1 MPRSRPEF
9 SYAAILR
16 SAGERAPTI
25 EAKVDFVQ
33 SRRRD
38 AEESRQ
44 LDEFFLTEI
53 TNLRSSLEQVQV
65 LLNELRAKQDKLVE
79 YIEKLQ
85 APPLHEATYLGTVET
100 SGRTLATV
108 FHQGARHLVDID
120 QESVTEPLAPGD
132 SVFLAHSLGV
142 ILAKAKDRRQI
153 GETAAVERC
162 LPQNRLVVRDR
173 DVEVVVDT
181 TDDLREEL
189 PGPGDQVLW
198 SRDVGLAFGKI
209 STTESNPH
217 FANIQEVTQQPP
229 RVGGLDGKL
238 EPLISLFTTCL
249 AEPDLARR
257 FGLDEYNHSAMLV
270 GPPGCGKTLTARTIA
285 YQVTQRAGV
294 PCRFASI
301 SGSELE
307 SPWVGES
314 QRNIRQLFKALNDHD
329 GPTVLYIDEVEAIG
343 RQRGGFASY
352 HSDKF
357 LSQWLTCLDGFKQ
370 RDRVAVIAATNRK
383 DLLDPAILERLSG
396 LEVPIGRPSRYG
408 AHEIFQIHL
417 PESLPY
423 RVNGAAQ
430 LETRTAAI
438 DAAVSRLFDPNA
450 DNEVAVLRFRDG
462 SQRRVA
468 ARELISGRLIRQ
480 ICRAAQHRA
489 LARAAGSQREDGGI
503 RVGRDRQDG
512 ITVTDID
519 EAVAEAIDKLSTTLS
534 VHNAIHYL
542 TDLSEEADVV
552 AVDPIRRKVNRHRY
566 LVA

>member
-1 MPRSRPEF
+1 MPRSRPDF
-9 SYAAILR
+9 QYAAILR
-16 SAGERAPTI
+16 STGERAPTI
-25 EAKVDFVQ
+25 EAKVEFVQ

-38 AEESRQ
+38 AAESRE
-44 LDEFFLTEI
+44 LDEFLLTELV
-53 TNLRSSLEQVQV
+53 NLRSSLEEIQV
-65 LLNELRAKQDKLVE
+65 LLNEPRAKQDALVAS
-79 YIEKLQ
+79 IEKLR
-85 APPLHEATYLGTVET
+85 APPLHEATFLGTVET

-108 FHQGARHLVDID
+108 SHQGARHLVDID
-120 QESVTEPLAPGD
+120 QDSVDEPLAPGD
-132 SVFLAHSLGV
+132 SVFLTHNLSV

-162 LPQNRLVVRDR
+162 LPENRLVVRDR
-173 DVEVVVDT
+173 DAEVVVDT

-189 PGPGDQVLW
+189 PSPGDQVLW
-198 SRDVGLAFGKI
+198 SREVALAFGKI
-209 STTESNPH
+209 PTTESNPH
-217 FANIQEVTQQPP
+217 FANIEEITQEPP
-229 RVGGLDGKL
+229 RVGGLDGKI

-249 AEPDLARR
+249 VEPELARL
-257 FGLDEYNHSAMLV
+257 FGLDEYNHSALLV

-285 YQVTQRAGV
+285 YQVTQKTGV
-294 PCRFASI
+294 PCRFASV

-343 RQRGGFASY
+343 RRRGGYASY

-357 LSQWLTCLDGFKQ
+357 LSQWLTCLDGFRQ

-417 PESLPY
+417 PETLPFK
-423 RVNGAAQ
+423 VNGAAP
-430 LETRTAAI
+430 LATRTAAI

-462 SQRRVA
+462 SQRTVT

-489 LARAAGSQREDGGI
+489 LARAAGSERDDNGI
-503 RVGRDRQDG
+503 GVGRDRKDG
-512 ITVTDID
+512 IAVADID

-542 TDLSEEADVV
+542 TDLTEEADVV
-552 AVDPIRRKVNRHRY
+552 AVEPIRRKVNRRRY

>member
-1 MPRSRPEF
+1 M
-9 SYAAILR
+9 
-16 SAGERAPTI
+16 
-25 EAKVDFVQ
+25 EAKLDFVQ

-38 AEESRQ
+38 ATESRQ

-53 TNLRSSLEQVQV
+53 TNLRSSLEHVRV
-65 LLNELRAKQDKLVE
+65 LLNELRAKQDRLVE
-79 YIEKLQ
+79 QIDMLR
-85 APPLHEATYLGTVET
+85 APPLHEATYLGTIET
-100 SGRTLATV
+100 SGRTLAKV
-108 FHQGARHLVDID
+108 FHQGARHLVEID
-120 QESVTEPLAPGD
+120 RDSVAEPFAPGD
-132 SVFLAHSLGV
+132 SVFLADRLGV
-142 ILAKAKDRRQI
+142 ILAKAQDRRQI
-153 GETAAVERC
+153 GETAAIERC

-181 TDDLREEL
+181 TDALREEH
-189 PGPGDQVLW
+189 PAPGDQVLW
-198 SRDVGLAFGKI
+198 SREVGLAFGKI
-209 STTESNPH
+209 SATESSPH
-217 FANIQEVTQQPP
+217 FANIEEITQQPP
-229 RVGGLDGKL
+229 RVGGLDGKI

-249 AEPDLARR
+249 VEPELARR
-257 FGLDEYNHSAMLV
+257 FGLDEYNHSALLV

-285 YQVTQRAGV
+285 YQVTQETGI
-294 PCRFASI
+294 PCRFASV

-343 RQRGGFASY
+343 RQRGEFAGH

-357 LSQWLTCLDGFKQ
+357 LSQWLTCLDGFTQ

-423 RVNGAAQ
+423 RVAGSGQ

-450 DNEVAVLRFRDG
+450 DNEVAVLQFRDG
-462 SQRRVA
+462 SQRSVA

-489 LARAAGSQREDGGI
+489 LSRAAGLQRDGGRI
-503 RVGRDRQDG
+503 GAGRDRHDG
-512 ITVTDID
+512 ITVADID

-534 VHNAIHYL
+534 VNNAIHYL
-542 TDLSEEADVV
+542 TDLSDEADVV
-552 AVDPIRRKVNRHRY
+552 AVDPIRRKVNRRRY